1 MLCSRMP
8 HASSSCLQ
16 GGLQQQQ
23 QRYYR
28 RGSSLELCP
37 SPSSRLYAQDKQHL
51 QLLGTTSASSSICSS
66 ASTSLSSK
74 LYCESCQQPRQ
85 RHNRCSCRN
94 RPSFVT
100 MATAGIALQGSGG
113 GGDEGGSADASG
125 RQHQQAQNSAYTNTG
140 AASAASSS
148 SSRSG
153 GASAE
158 EAKPSFLEKLRAIA
172 FFCWSLLLSIPLFVT
187 MLTMAPFVMLMDK
200 YKRLAQHFVNQAW
213 AKVSTSLFYPVEVIG
228 RENLP
233 PADKAVVYVANHQ
246 SFLDIYSLFHL
257 DRPFKFISKTSNFLI
272 PIVGWSMFLTGHVM
286 INRTDRKSQLECL
299 KACISLLGQG
309 APVLFFPEGTR
320 SKTRVMA
327 GFKKG
332 AFSVAGKAGVD
343 VVPVTLLG
351 TGDLMPS
358 GQEGCLRP
366 GSVRIVVHKP
376 IPTKGRDMGQV
387 CDEARQAIASA
398 LPAELVG
405 SPAIMAEGD

>member
-1 MLCSRMP
+1 MLCSRHLHAASCSQGLQRQQHRGVNNLVEYP
-8 HASSSCLQ
+8 SSARLFAPEKQHCSQLLSTSANASS
-16 GGLQQQQ
+16 
-23 QRYYR
+23 
-28 RGSSLELCP
+28 
-37 SPSSRLYAQDKQHL
+37 
-51 QLLGTTSASSSICSS
+51 T
-66 ASTSLSSK
+66 ASTSLGSR
-74 LYCESCQQPRQ
+74 LQGSCCQLPHHRQ
-85 RHNRCSCRN
+85 DRCSCRH
-94 RPSFVT
+94 RPSLVT

-113 GGDEGGSADASG
+113 GSDEGGGNADASG
-125 RQHQQAQNSAYTNTG
+125 RQHHQEHTSAHLNTG
-140 AASAASSS
+140 AIPGAPSTASSSGSSS
-148 SSRSG
+148 SS

-158 EAKPSFLEKLRAIA
+158 EAKPSFLEKLRAIS
-172 FFCWSLLLSIPLFVT
+172 FFCWSLLLSVPLFVT
-187 MLTMAPFVMLMDK
+187 MLTIAPFVMLMDK
-200 YKRLAQHFVNQAW
+200 YKRLAQHFVNEAW
-213 AKVSTSLFYPVEVIG
+213 AKVSTYLFYPVEVVG

-272 PIVGWSMFLTGHVM
+272 PIIGWSMFLTGHVM

-343 VVPVTLLG
+343 VVPITLLG

-376 IPTKGRDMGQV
+376 IPTKGRDTGQV